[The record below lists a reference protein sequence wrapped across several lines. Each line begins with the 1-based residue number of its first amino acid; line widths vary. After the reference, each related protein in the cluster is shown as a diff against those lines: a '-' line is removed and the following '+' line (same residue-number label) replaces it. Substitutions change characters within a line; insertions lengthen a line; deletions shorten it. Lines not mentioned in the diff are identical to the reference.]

1 MILQSRSP
9 SNGSVVVLG
18 AGRGVASVLRAV
30 RDEDNRLTAIVSIA
44 YDGDGGGDARQ
55 RLASAAVE
63 DLRRSLEALSSE
75 EGALLRAIRRPLTIE
90 RLGRHRL
97 GNLVIASVATAFDDD
112 YGRASTWLGEQLG
125 IGGAVLPATVE
136 PVQLQIEVAQETAA
150 SSGGSGHKP
159 RRVRFA
165 GGRTGSPDAAVAA
178 IRHADWALL
187 APGAL
192 YRSVVSTAGVPDLVR
207 ALRSTRAR
215 VLWIA
220 NLEPGSREAAG
231 MAAGDHL
238 LALRSHGIRVDAVMH
253 DPSATLRFDP
263 AELTRYGVES
273 VPRALRNAANPGLH
287 DPERLRSALLG
298 LIRSRPTGT
307 VGGRDRARGS
317 AAAADRSASG

>member
-1 MILQSRSP
+1 MILQRRSP
-9 SNGSVVVLG
+9 SNSSVVVLG
-18 AGRGVASVLRAV
+18 AGRGLTSLLRAV
-30 RDEDNRLTAIVSIA
+30 RDEDSRLTAIVSIA
-44 YDGDGGGDARQ
+44 HEGDGGGDARQ

-63 DLRRSLEALSSE
+63 DLRRSLEALSAE

-97 GNLVIASVATAFDDD
+97 GNLVIASVATAFGD

-150 SSGGSGHKP
+150 SSGGSGHKL
-159 RRVRFA
+159 RRVRFV
-165 GGRTGSPDAAVAA
+165 GGRAESPDAAVAA

-253 DPSATLRFDP
+253 DPSAMLRFDP
-263 AELTRYGVES
+263 SELTRYGVES
-273 VPRALRNAANPGLH
+273 VPRALRNVANPGVH
-287 DPERLRSALLG
+287 DPERLRPALWG
-298 LIRSRPTGT
+298 LIGSRPTGT